1 MYHLI
6 DEKRRL
12 YACNVAEITL
22 EDSYCILQSWGGKH
36 SLSEVLVFYSV
47 TRCRS
52 SSFLRHSSMALS
64 WVKGLNGQG
73 GQSKC
78 TIQLI

>member
-22 EDSYCILQSWGGKH
+22 EDAYCILQSWGGKH
-36 SLSEVLVFYSV
+36 SLSEVVVFYSATQNAVV
-47 TRCRS
+47 TVS
-52 SSFLRHSSMALS
+52 YTHLTLPTKLE
-64 WVKGLNGQG
+64 V
-73 GQSKC
+73 
-78 TIQLI
+78 